1 MQKRTYLTILPDN
14 RTVALRAA
22 GKLANGENA
31 LEYDR
36 SQKLWFAKDGADL
49 ERIKEWLPEN
59 TVAGN
64 TVTVGTDLSPQ
75 EEFAKVLEDADFV
88 LTDLPLMDGKLHRVP
103 TKEDSD
109 GKQSGVY
116 RGYLD
121 GRPAGWYQNHRASEG
136 KVNWTSTG
144 SFTWDP
150 NDAIRQKALQAQ
162 KRWDRERKELAD
174 FDRMGKNLTRQWE
187 KMPAPGNDHRY
198 LLRKGVPATDGV
210 RQDKYGNLVIPLSNT
225 HGNIR
230 SLQYIDPD
238 GKKNLKKDAEKSGNF
253 FVVGGALVPGMPVLY
268 AEGYATAASLNMATG
283 LPVVMTVDA
292 GNMVT
297 VSQKLKEALPGVP
310 HIILGEDDFTRKDN
324 KGLLKAEEAARNIG
338 GVYVIPT
345 FTDSERA
352 QAFAGTAS
360 FSDFNDIHASR
371 GLDAVRDQ
379 LAPVLDPLI
388 PRWRDSFVQE
398 TLSMPDSDKT
408 TTVEEDIYREYL
420 AETQNDALKA
430 SPVPEATTAQPVIE
444 QPVPEAPPAQPAVE
458 QPVPEA
464 TPVEPAVEQPVPEA
478 TPAEPAVEQPMPEA
492 TTAQPV
498 IEQPVPEA
506 TPAQPAV
513 EQPVPEATPAEPVVE
528 QPMPE
533 ATTAQPADELTA
545 PENGFAFTF
554 GRLPGD
560 VSPDTEAPTVARI
573 DLDELLQGLTSR
585 QDGNTW
591 VYALEGKD
599 AFRDYGDRIVMASPE
614 ASENDR
620 MILAALLSARAN
632 NRGAVEV
639 TGSPEFITK
648 TLTLIADH
656 NIEVHLKNP
665 EQRAQ
670 FEALMASRNE
680 QKVPE
685 NGMTMTQ
692 SEQAPVSDVT
702 PSPSPAAQNAPAQP
716 TAAPSAVPPAAA
728 PVAAETQKPAQPMS
742 VIERET
748 LRAGLTGT
756 LMDAGPAPYQFNEKN
771 TPSYYVTMRTKQGAK
786 TYWGVELEQALID
799 SGKQP
804 GDLVKLQF
812 KGKTAVTVNVPV
824 KNEDGVVTGFM
835 PHETHRNQWNITPAV
850 NNQLLTDNPDK
861 VAPAQLA
868 AYDGNA
874 FWQIQAQVMQQANLT
889 LATPAAQGHSLL
901 YTGPD
906 GKGQPAPEQAP
917 ANTPVPVQSKAA
929 GSLVMQAFDADG
941 QVLAHLV
948 KGHGDYLQGVVR
960 HENELRHVLGRLCTT
975 SDGNRFLALNTV
987 RDDGSLHAIGHASP
1001 VNKLKG
1007 AEVNYDTFAFQL
1019 TGKDAPKFAVP
1030 LVSPEKIPPALHSKL
1045 GFTQAY
1051 TPPKAEEA
1059 APQPRQQAKPAMQ
1072 HQPM

>member
-1 MQKRTYLTILPDN
+1 
-14 RTVALRAA
+14 
-22 GKLANGENA
+22 
-31 LEYDR
+31 
-36 SQKLWFAKDGADL
+36 
-49 ERIKEWLPEN
+49 
-59 TVAGN
+59 
-64 TVTVGTDLSPQ
+64 
-75 EEFAKVLEDADFV
+75 
-88 LTDLPLMDGKLHRVP
+88 
-103 TKEDSD
+103 
-109 GKQSGVY
+109 
-116 RGYLD
+116 
-121 GRPAGWYQNHRASEG
+121 
-136 KVNWTSTG
+136 
-144 SFTWDP
+144 
-150 NDAIRQKALQAQ
+150 
-162 KRWDRERKELAD
+162 
-174 FDRMGKNLTRQWE
+174 
-187 KMPAPGNDHRY
+187 
-198 LLRKGVPATDGV
+198 
-210 RQDKYGNLVIPLSNT
+210 
-225 HGNIR
+225 NIR

-297 VSQKLKEALPGVP
+297 VSQKLKEAHPGVP

-338 GVYVIPT
+338 GVYVIPA

-352 QAFAGTAS
+352 QAFAETAS

-430 SPVPEATTAQPVIE
+430 SPVPEVTLAQSE
-444 QPVPEAPPAQPAVE
+444 SE

-464 TPVEPAVEQPVPEA
+464 TTAQPVVEQPAPEA
-478 TPAEPAVEQPMPEA
+478 STAQPAVEQPMPEA
-492 TTAQPV
+492 TTAQPAVEQPVPEANAAQPAVEQPVPETTSAQPV

-506 TPAQPAV
+506 TTAQPAVEQPVPETTTAQPVIEQPVPEATTAQPAV
-513 EQPVPEATPAEPVVE
+513 EQPVPEATTAQPAVE
-528 QPMPE
+528 QPVPEATTAQPAVEQPVPEATTAQPAVERPVSE

-692 SEQAPVSDVT
+692 PEQAPVSDVT

-716 TAAPSAVPPAAA
+716 TAAPSAVTPAAA

-850 NNQLLTDNPDK
+850 NDQLLTDNPDK

-889 LATPAAQGHSLL
+889 LATPTTQGHSLL

>member
-36 SQKLWFAKDGADL
+36 SQKLWFAKEGADL
-49 ERIKEWLPEN
+49 ERIKPWLPEN

-64 TVTVGTDLSPQ
+64 SVTVGTDLSPQ

-88 LTDLPLMDGKLHRVP
+88 LNDLPLMDGKLHRVP

-150 NDAIRQKALQAQ
+150 NDAVRQKALQAQ
-162 KRWDRERKELAD
+162 KHWDRERKELAD

-187 KMPAPGNDHRY
+187 KMPAPGDDHRY
-198 LLRKGVPATDGV
+198 LVRKGVPATDGV

-253 FVVGGALVPGMPVLY
+253 FVVGGALVPGMPVFY

-297 VSQKLKEALPGVP
+297 VSQKLKEAHPGVP

-338 GVYVIPT
+338 GVYVIPA

-352 QAFAGTAS
+352 QAFAETAS

-388 PRWRDSFVQE
+388 PGWRDSFVQE

-430 SPVPEATTAQPVIE
+430 SPVPEVTLTQSEIE
-444 QPVPEAPPAQPAVE
+444 QPVQEATTAQPAVE

-464 TPVEPAVEQPVPEA
+464 TTTQPAVEQPV
-478 TPAEPAVEQPMPEA
+478 QEA
-492 TTAQPV
+492 TT
-498 IEQPVPEA
+498 
-506 TPAQPAV
+506 AQPAV
-513 EQPVPEATPAEPVVE
+513 EQPVPETTTAQPAVE
-528 QPMPE
+528 QPVQE
-533 ATTAQPADELTA
+533 ATTAQPAVEQPVQEDTTAQPADELAA

-560 VSPDTEAPTVARI
+560 VSPDTEAYTIARI
-573 DLDELLQGLTSR
+573 DLDELLQGLSSR

-639 TGSPEFITK
+639 TGCAEFITK

-680 QKVPE
+680 QKAPE

-692 SEQAPVSDVT
+692 TEQTPVSDVT

-716 TAAPSAVPPAAA
+716 TTAPSTVAPTAAPD
-728 PVAAETQKPAQPMS
+728 AAETQKPVQPMS

-786 TYWGVELEQALID
+786 TYWGVELEQAIID

-835 PHETHRNQWNITPAV
+835 PHETHRNQWNITPAF
-850 NNQLLTDNPDK
+850 NDQLLTDNPDK
-861 VAPAQLA
+861 VAPAQLD

-874 FWQIQAQVMQQANLT
+874 FWQVQAQVMQQANLT

-929 GSLVMQAFDADG
+929 GSLVMQAFDEDG
-941 QVLAHLV
+941 QMLAHLV

-1007 AEVNYDTFAFQL
+1007 TEVNYDTFAFQL

>member
-49 ERIKEWLPEN
+49 ERIKAWLPES

-88 LTDLPLMDGKLHRVP
+88 LNDLPLMDGKLHRVP
-103 TKEDSD
+103 TKDD
-109 GKQSGVY
+109 TNGKQSGVY

-121 GRPAGWYQNHRASEG
+121 GRPAGWFQNHRASEG

-150 NDAIRQKALQAQ
+150 ADAIRQKALQAQ
-162 KRWDRERKELAD
+162 KRWDREQKELAD

-187 KMPAPGNDHRY
+187 KMPAPADDHRY
-198 LLRKGVPATDGV
+198 LVRKGVPATDGV

-253 FVVGGALVPGMPVLY
+253 FVVGGVLNPGGPVLY

-297 VSQKLKEALPGVP
+297 VSQKLKEAYPDVP

-338 GVYVIPT
+338 GVYVIPV

-352 QAFAGTAS
+352 QAFAETAS

-388 PRWRDSFVQE
+388 PGWRDSFLQE
-398 TLSMPDSDKT
+398 NLSMPDSDKT
-408 TTVEEDIYREYL
+408 TTVEEDIYHEYL
-420 AETQNDALKA
+420 AGTQNDDLKT
-430 SPVPEATTAQPVIE
+430 SPVPEVTLTQPATEQPVPEANAAQPAVEQTGPEANAVQPVIE
-444 QPVPEAPPAQPAVE
+444 QPVPETNATQPVTEQPVPEANAAQPVTEQPVPEANAAQPAVE
-458 QPVPEA
+458 QPGPDAMA
-464 TPVEPAVEQPVPEA
+464 TK
-478 TPAEPAVEQPMPEA
+478 
-492 TTAQPV
+492 
-498 IEQPVPEA
+498 
-506 TPAQPAV
+506 
-513 EQPVPEATPAEPVVE
+513 
-528 QPMPE
+528 
-533 ATTAQPADELTA
+533 PADELAA

-656 NIEVHLKNP
+656 NIEIHLKNP

-692 SEQAPVSDVT
+692 PEQAPVSDVT
-702 PSPSPAAQNAPAQP
+702 PSPSTAAQNAPAQP
-716 TAAPSAVPPAAA
+716 TAVPSAKPPAAA
-728 PVAAETQKPAQPMS
+728 PDAAETQKPVQPMS

-748 LRAGLTGT
+748 LRAGLTGK

-771 TPSYYVTMRTKQGAK
+771 TPSYFVTLRTKQGAK
-786 TYWGVELEQALID
+786 TFWGVELEQALID

-824 KNEDGVVTGFM
+824 KNADGVVTGFM

-874 FWQIQAQVMQQANLT
+874 FWQVQAQVMQQGNLT
-889 LATPAAQGHSLL
+889 LATPPAQGHSLL

-975 SDGNRFLALNTV
+975 SEGDRFLALNNV

-1007 AEVNYDTFAFQL
+1007 TEVNYDTFAFQL

>member
-36 SQKLWFAKDGADL
+36 SQKLWFAKEGADL

-59 TVAGN
+59 TVSGN

-88 LTDLPLMDGKLHRVP
+88 LNDLPLMDGKLHRVP

-150 NDAIRQKALQAQ
+150 NDAVRQKALQAQ

-174 FDRMGKNLTRQWE
+174 FDRMGKNLTRQWG

-238 GKKNLKKDAEKSGNF
+238 GKKNLKKGAEKSGNF

-297 VSQKLKEALPGVP
+297 VSQKLKETHPGVP

-338 GVYVIPT
+338 GVYVIPA
-345 FTDSERA
+345 FTDSEHA
-352 QAFAGTAS
+352 QAFAETAS

-388 PRWRDSFVQE
+388 PGWRDSFVQE

-430 SPVPEATTAQPVIE
+430 SPVPEVILAQPAVEQPAPEATT
-444 QPVPEAPPAQPAVE
+444 AQPAVE
-458 QPVPEA
+458 QPV
-464 TPVEPAVEQPVPEA
+464 
-478 TPAEPAVEQPMPEA
+478 PEA

-506 TPAQPAV
+506 TTAQPAV
-513 EQPVPEATPAEPVVE
+513 EQPVS
-528 QPMPE
+528 E

-680 QKVPE
+680 QKAPE
-685 NGMTMTQ
+685 NGMTMMQ
-692 SEQAPVSDVT
+692 PEQAPVSDVT
-702 PSPSPAAQNAPAQP
+702 PSPSPATQNAPAQP
-716 TAAPSAVPPAAA
+716 TAAPSAVPPVAV
-728 PVAAETQKPAQPMS
+728 PDAAETQKPAQPMS

-824 KNEDGVVTGFM
+824 KNEDGVVTGFI

-850 NNQLLTDNPDK
+850 NDQLLTDNPDK
-861 VAPAQLA
+861 VPPAQLA

-889 LATPAAQGHSLL
+889 LATPATQGHSLL

-1007 AEVNYDTFAFQL
+1007 TEVNYDTFAFQL

>member
-36 SQKLWFAKDGADL
+36 SQKLWFAKEGADL

-59 TVAGN
+59 TVSGN

-88 LTDLPLMDGKLHRVP
+88 LNDLPLMDGKLHRVP

-150 NDAIRQKALQAQ
+150 NDAVRQKALQAQ

-174 FDRMGKNLTRQWE
+174 FDRMGKNLTRQWG

-238 GKKNLKKDAEKSGNF
+238 GKKNLKKGAEKSGNF

-297 VSQKLKEALPGVP
+297 VSQKLKETHPGVP

-338 GVYVIPT
+338 GVYVIPA
-345 FTDSERA
+345 FTDSEHA
-352 QAFAGTAS
+352 QAFAETAS

-388 PRWRDSFVQE
+388 PGWRDSFVQE

-430 SPVPEATTAQPVIE
+430 SPVPEVILAQPAVEQPAPEATT
-444 QPVPEAPPAQPAVE
+444 AQPAVE
-458 QPVPEA
+458 QPV
-464 TPVEPAVEQPVPEA
+464 
-478 TPAEPAVEQPMPEA
+478 PEA

-506 TPAQPAV
+506 TTAQPAV
-513 EQPVPEATPAEPVVE
+513 EQPVS
-528 QPMPE
+528 E

-680 QKVPE
+680 QKAPE
-685 NGMTMTQ
+685 NGMTMMQ
-692 SEQAPVSDVT
+692 PEQAPVSDVT
-702 PSPSPAAQNAPAQP
+702 PSPSPATQNAPAQP
-716 TAAPSAVPPAAA
+716 TAAPSAVPPVAV
-728 PVAAETQKPAQPMS
+728 PDAAETQKPAQPMS

-756 LMDAGPAPYQFNEKN
+756 LMDAGQAPYQFNEKN

-824 KNEDGVVTGFM
+824 KNEDGVVTGFI

-850 NNQLLTDNPDK
+850 NDQLLTDNPDK
-861 VAPAQLA
+861 VPPAQLA

-889 LATPAAQGHSLL
+889 LATPATQGHSLL

-1007 AEVNYDTFAFQL
+1007 TEVNYDTFAFQL

>member
-88 LTDLPLMDGKLHRVP
+88 LNDLPLMDGKLHRVP

-187 KMPAPGNDHRY
+187 KMPAPGDDHRY

-297 VSQKLKEALPGVP
+297 VSQKLKETHPSVP

-338 GVYVIPT
+338 GVYVIPA

-352 QAFAGTAS
+352 QAFAETAS

-388 PRWRDSFVQE
+388 PGWRDSFVQE
-398 TLSMPDSDKT
+398 TLSMSDSDKT
-408 TTVEEDIYREYL
+408 TIVEEDIYREYL

-430 SPVPEATTAQPVIE
+430 SPVPEVTLTQSVIE
-444 QPVPEAPPAQPAVE
+444 QPVPEA
-458 QPVPEA
+458 
-464 TPVEPAVEQPVPEA
+464 TP
-478 TPAEPAVEQPMPEA
+478 
-492 TTAQPV
+492 AQPV

-632 NRGAVEV
+632 NRGAIEV

-656 NIEVHLKNP
+656 NIEVHLKSP

-680 QKVPE
+680 QKVPD

-692 SEQAPVSDVT
+692 PEQAPVSDVT

-716 TAAPSAVPPAAA
+716 TAAPSAVPD
-728 PVAAETQKPAQPMS
+728 AAETQKPAQPMS